1 MKVAQVSDCA
11 GARDIYLR
19 SEGAARPF
27 CALYPTGGSEMFLYR
42 ICDRATGAWETG
54 AGHLARADLLV
65 RDRVIDSS
73 ARGAH
78 VCFGAGVKD
87 VVNLL

>member
-1 MKVAQVSDCA
+1 
-11 GARDIYLR
+11 
-19 SEGAARPF
+19 
-27 CALYPTGGSEMFLYR
+27 MFLYR